1 MNLENVISTAIV
13 EQFGRKLTQHLDV
26 DVAIVGAGPS
36 ALVAAFSL
44 VKSGFKTVLFE
55 RQLAP
60 GGGVWGGGMLFNE
73 LVVQD
78 DALPVLHDFGIA
90 SRPIESAQGFH
101 TVDSVEMASGLIFGA
116 VHAGATIFNS
126 MSVEDIVFR
135 EEKVGG
141 LVINWTPVQKLG
153 LFVDPLTVISRAVL
167 DATGHPSTIV
177 NLAVNKAKIRL
188 NTPTGGILGERPM
201 WVDSGEASAVE
212 STGEFYP
219 GLFACGMSSNN
230 VMGGYRMGPVFGGML
245 KSGQKVAGLI
255 AESLGQCQK

>member
-1 MNLENVISTAIV
+1 
-13 EQFGRKLTQHLDV
+13 
-26 DVAIVGAGPS
+26 
-36 ALVAAFSL
+36 
-44 VKSGFKTVLFE
+44 
-55 RQLAP
+55 
-60 GGGVWGGGMLFNE
+60 
-73 LVVQD
+73 
-78 DALPVLHDFGIA
+78 
-90 SRPIESAQGFH
+90 
-101 TVDSVEMASGLIFGA
+101 
-116 VHAGATIFNS
+116 NS
-126 MSVEDIVFR
+126 ISVEDIVFW
-135 EEKVGG
+135 EEKVSG

-245 KSGQKVAGLI
+245 KSGKKVAGLI
-255 AESLGQCQK
+255 AESLSKK